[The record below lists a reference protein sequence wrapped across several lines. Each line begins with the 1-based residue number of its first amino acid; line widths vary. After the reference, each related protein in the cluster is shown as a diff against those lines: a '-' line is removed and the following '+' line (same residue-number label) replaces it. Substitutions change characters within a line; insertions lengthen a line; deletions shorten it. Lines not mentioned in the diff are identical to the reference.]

1 MAGRRAGRRV
11 VIAVPPALS
20 PWAAGLE
27 RLPGELALGLYP
39 WIARLTSA
47 LGPLA
52 AAESGVP
59 GEPDGYA
66 GLTRRGPYHRLLGSE
81 WLLLFEI
88 PDEFVR
94 RAAQAEHMLFELANQ
109 RSAGSRRALVLF
121 DAGPSQLGAARLVHL
136 AALIA
141 FARRAQTAAADLSWG
156 IVQAP
161 QAGWVSG
168 VSRSG
173 VELLMRSRSA
183 HVPTAAHARQWSE
196 RIGALNEHD
205 DAWLVGGAELRAL
218 PELGA
223 WPRLQLEE
231 ALEPELRSVTA
242 QLEHRARPAQR
253 LVLTLPS
260 PRVCVQLLRDPYASA
275 EPKLQST
282 RLAVDISRPI
292 WFSGDGHRLFAWL
305 DDAAAVSFAV
315 PNSPRAAPS
324 KPRVLRARAGETL
337 LACGSRGGRM
347 LGLSQA
353 RSGELY
359 LYGSHGTSS
368 PLRLVSAVQ
377 RGAPALPALV
387 PDDWRSSTMFEADGR
402 IVALNHRG
410 GLLEANAGAG
420 RSDAKPDVMQFTFRD
435 AILASAPL
443 TRHRGLARIRLG
455 FAPGGE
461 LEQRHVCLELE
472 GAEPQRHFIGLEY
485 GFHDAELC
493 SCDIGCVSPGEQWI
507 ALRTSPRGLL
517 VCPIQRPSVALRFEL
532 PSSGTLC
539 GLLGVRGEPCL
550 LVLEDDR
557 HRLSLLGRQRSVELP
572 RAQSEIAHVC
582 VSTMRTEFAYL
593 TRTGE
598 LVAFDAEQ
606 WAPLLRVRCEAS
618 A

>member
-1 MAGRRAGRRV
+1 
-11 VIAVPPALS
+11 
-20 PWAAGLE
+20 LE

-47 LGPLA
+47 LGPLG
-52 AAESGVP
+52 AAESGMP

-66 GLTRRGPYHRLLGSE
+66 GVTRRGPYHRLLGSE
-81 WLLLFEI
+81 WLLLFEM
-88 PDEFVR
+88 PDEFLR

-109 RSAGSRRALVLF
+109 RSGGSRRALVLF
-121 DAGPSQLGAARLVHL
+121 DAGPSQLGAPRLVHL
-136 AALIA
+136 AALVA
-141 FARRAQTAAADLSWG
+141 FARRAQAAAAELSWG
-156 IVQAP
+156 VLQAP
-161 QAGWVSG
+161 EADWVSG

-173 VELLMRSRSA
+173 VERLMRARSA
-183 HVPTAAHARQWSE
+183 HVPTEAHALQWSL
-196 RIGALNEHD
+196 RIGALKEHD

-253 LVLTLPS
+253 LVLSLPS
-260 PRVCVQLLRDPYASA
+260 PRVCVQLLRDPYANA
-275 EPKLQST
+275 EPELQST
-282 RLAVDISRPI
+282 RLSVDVGRPI
-292 WFSGDGHRLFAWL
+292 WFSGDGHRVFAWL
-305 DDAAAVSFAV
+305 ADAAAVSFAV

-324 KPRVLRARAGETL
+324 KPRVFRARAGETL

-359 LYGSHGTSS
+359 LYGSHGTST

-377 RGAPALPALV
+377 RGMPAPPTLV
-387 PDDWRSSTMFEADGR
+387 PEDWRSSRMFETDGR
-402 IVALNHRG
+402 ITAFNQRG
-410 GLLEANAGAG
+410 CLLEVNADSMSPAT
-420 RSDAKPDVMQFTFRD
+420 KPDVMQFTFRD

-443 TRHRGLARIRLG
+443 ARQRGVARIRLG
-455 FAPGGE
+455 FALGGE
-461 LEQRHVCLELE
+461 FEQRHACLELE
-472 GAEPQRHFIGLEY
+472 GAEPQRYFIGLEP

-517 VCPIQRPSVALRFEL
+517 VCPIQRPSAALRFEL
-532 PSSGTLC
+532 PSGVTLC
-539 GLLGVRGEPCL
+539 GLIGVHGEPCL

-557 HRLSLLGRQRSVELP
+557 RRLSLLGRQRNIELP

-582 VSTMRTEFAYL
+582 VSTIRSEFAYL
-593 TRTGE
+593 TRAGE
-598 LVAFDAEQ
+598 LVAYDIEQ
-606 WAPLLRVRCEAS
+606 WAPLLRVRCEVS